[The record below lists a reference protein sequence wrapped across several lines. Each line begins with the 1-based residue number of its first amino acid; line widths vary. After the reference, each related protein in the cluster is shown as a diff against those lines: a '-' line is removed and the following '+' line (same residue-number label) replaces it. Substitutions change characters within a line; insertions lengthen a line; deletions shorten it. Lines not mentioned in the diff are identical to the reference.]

1 MTLSAKEL
9 LDGTTDFL
17 GVFNDVEGADLEAWN
32 KAASYKE
39 DALPVINDAWE
50 KAEYPLPLVKRLG
63 ELGLLTD
70 GLAVEGYEQLSPLA
84 AGLVNMEI
92 SRCDGSMAT
101 AIAVQAGL
109 TMRSIDLLGSEE
121 QKAYWL
127 PKLASAEKLGAFALT
142 EPDHGS
148 DSIALETSAV
158 RDGDEFVLN
167 GQKRWI
173 GHGSVGDVTVVW
185 ARTED
190 GEVSGFL
197 VPQDTPGYEAETI
210 QGKVSLRAI
219 PLALITLTDC
229 RIPAENQLPKAKT
242 FRYTASVLTATRLS
256 VGWMALGN
264 AIACYEIAREH
275 AATRVQFGRP
285 LAANQMIQQR
295 LSDMLGKLTHMM
307 LLMRRV
313 TDLEVKGELSQQQ
326 ASMAKVQCTR
336 GSREI
341 ALNARDM
348 LGGSGILLENHVMRH
363 LVDNEAI
370 HTYEGTDTVQSLII
384 GKKITGI
391 GAYK

>member
-39 DALPVINDAWE
+39 FALPVINDAWE

-219 PLALITLTDC
+219 PQALITLTDC

-242 FRYTASVLTATRLS
+242 FRDTASVLTATRLS

>member
-84 AGLVNMEI
+84 AGLVDMEI

-109 TMRSIDLLGSEE
+109 TMRSIDLLGSDE

-219 PLALITLTDC
+219 PQALITLTDC

-242 FRYTASVLTATRLS
+242 FRDTASVLTATRLS

>member
-9 LDGTTDFL
+9 LDATTDFL

-219 PLALITLTDC
+219 PQALITLTDC

-242 FRYTASVLTATRLS
+242 FRDTASVLTATRLS

>member
-1 MTLSAKEL
+1 MTLSPQEL
-9 LDGTTDFL
+9 LGDTTDFL
-17 GVFNDVEGADLEAWN
+17 GVFNDVEGKDLEAWN
-32 KAASYKE
+32 KAASFKD
-39 DALPVINDAWE
+39 DALPLINDAWE
-50 KAEYPLPLVKRLG
+50 KAEYPLDLVKRLA

-70 GLAVEGYEQLSPLA
+70 GLEVEGYNKLSPLA

-109 TMRSIDLLGSEE
+109 TMRSIDLLGSDE
-121 QKAYWL
+121 QKEYWL

-197 VPQDTPGYEAETI
+197 VPQDTPGYDAETI

-219 PLALITLTDC
+219 PQALITLKDC

-242 FRYTASVLTATRLS
+242 FRDTASVLTATRLS

-264 AIACYEIAREH
+264 AVACYEIARDH

-313 TDLEVKGELSQQQ
+313 TDLESKGELSQQQ

>member
-219 PLALITLTDC
+219 PQALITLTDC

-242 FRYTASVLTATRLS
+242 FRDTASVLTATRLS

>member
-17 GVFNDVEGADLEAWN
+17 GVFSDVEGADLEAWN

-109 TMRSIDLLGSEE
+109 TMRSIDLLGSDE

-219 PLALITLTDC
+219 PQALITLTDC

-242 FRYTASVLTATRLS
+242 FRDTASVLTATRLS

>member
-109 TMRSIDLLGSEE
+109 TMRSIDLLGSDE

-190 GEVSGFL
+190 DEVSGFL

-219 PLALITLTDC
+219 PQALITLTDC

-242 FRYTASVLTATRLS
+242 FRDTASVLTATRLS

>member
-109 TMRSIDLLGSEE
+109 TMRSIDLLGSDE

-219 PLALITLTDC
+219 PQALITLTDC

-242 FRYTASVLTATRLS
+242 FRDTASVLTATRLS